1 MLCTFVYMS
10 HGSLIGPSVGWEQAR
25 DCVCEGIGYSDNKKG
40 VSYRVGTNVQLEHYT
55 QFSHPFV

>member
-1 MLCTFVYMS
+1 MYFCIYVTWELDR
-10 HGSLIGPSVGWEQAR
+10 PSVGWEQAR